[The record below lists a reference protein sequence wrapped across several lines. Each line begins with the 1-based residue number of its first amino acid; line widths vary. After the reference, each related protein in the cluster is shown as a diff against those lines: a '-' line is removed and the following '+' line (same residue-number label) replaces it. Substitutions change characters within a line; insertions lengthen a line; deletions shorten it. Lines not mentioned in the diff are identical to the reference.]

1 MNHTGWQ
8 VAGSEAVLDTV
19 AGLAVTPALQTGV
32 LLLRRLQHV
41 VAAHT
46 LMKGKV
52 GKNDQKRR

>member
-8 VAGSEAVLDTV
+8 VAGSEAVLDAV
-19 AGLAVTPALQTGV
+19 AGLAVTPTLQTGV

-52 GKNDQKRR
+52 GKKC

>member
-32 LLLRRLQHV
+32 LLLRRL
-41 VAAHT
+41 
-46 LMKGKV
+46 
-52 GKNDQKRR
+52 